1 MLERRKKRQNIK
13 KRNGKLALFSLLCG
27 EGAVLHSLWD
37 LSPLIKDLT
46 WATAMKAWSPNQW
59 TARQLLIFLLINVL
73 MYRIASCLIK
83 IRFHFLGFYGPFMQ
97 TFILAF
103 ITFSIVVHISSLS
116 NFLRSL
122 REGPCFIKVLLSQN
136 TKISSSKAIEQ
147 YSIQ

>member
-1 MLERRKKRQNIK
+1 MKRRKKRQDIK
-13 KRNGKLALFSLLCG
+13 KRNEKLASFPLLYG

-37 LSPLIKDLT
+37 LSPPIKDLT
-46 WATAMKAWSPNQW
+46 WATAMKARSPNQW
-59 TARQLLIFLLINVL
+59 TARQLLIFLLTNVL

-83 IRFHFLGFYGPFMQ
+83 IWFHLLGFYRPFMQ
-97 TFILAF
+97 TFILTF

-122 REGPCFIKVLLSQN
+122 REGPCFIKVLLSPN